1 MTAKK
6 KPETK
11 AQQEPPAEQ
20 QPEEPVRPMAVQEPT
35 AEERI
40 EALEL
45 RVGVLEKNCRASH
58 GMR

>member
-6 KPETK
+6 KPEV
-11 AQQEPPAEQ
+11 QQGEVYQ
-20 QPEEPVRPMAVQEPT
+20 PMAVQEPSPL
-35 AEERI
+35 ERL

-45 RVGVLEKNCRASH
+45 RVKVLEGNCRRSH